1 MKRRLFWTGCLLWG
15 SLTRAAGWSGQEV
28 QVPPA
33 SELAA
38 ITERGRELAEYDAA
52 AWHAS
57 DAVQAAN
64 PRTTDGQHCLA
75 RKENRRWT
83 VVFGALNHEKTEFLI
98 RYEAEQTGK
107 PGEFA
112 VKRDEPAKEDQGF
125 YLFAARA
132 LELALADF
140 GPANRPYNSAVLAA
154 SERGETGSPAGLYVY
169 LYPAA
174 TKTGIYPVGGDV
186 RYLVSPDGAKILAKR
201 QMHKT
206 VIEAASAKGKKVGSG
221 FHTHALSDE
230 PEDTDVLH
238 VLQQDPSLPE
248 VIGTQHFLYEIAADG
263 AIRVRRQ
270 KK

>member
-1 MKRRLFWTGCLLWG
+1 VSRKLVYMG
-15 SLTRAAGWSGQEV
+15 SLLSSLVLTTGLCGQEV
-28 QVPPA
+28 RPPPA

-38 ITERGRELAEYDAA
+38 ITERGRKLSEYDAA
-52 AWHAS
+52 VWHAS
-57 DAVQAAN
+57 DGVQTAN
-64 PRTTDGQHCLA
+64 PKTTDGQHYLA
-75 RKENRRWT
+75 QKENGRWT

-98 RYEAEQTGK
+98 GYEAEQTAK
-107 PGEFA
+107 PREFA
-112 VKRDEPAKEDQGF
+112 VKQDEPAKEGQGF

-140 GPANRPYNSAVLAA
+140 GPANRPYNSAVLVESA
-154 SERGETGSPAGLYVY
+154 RGEIESPGLLYVY

-174 TKTGIYPVGGDV
+174 TKAGIYPVGGDV
-186 RYLVSPDGAKILAKR
+186 RYLVTADGLKILAKR

-206 VIEAASAKGKKVGSG
+206 VVENPPAKGKKVVSG

-238 VLQQDPSLPE
+238 VLQQDPPLPE
-248 VIGTQHFLYEIAADG
+248 MIGTQHFLYEIAADG